1 MRHILLFA
9 TIVTRPISRAWRCK
23 SFSVESRGVSMRS
36 EWNVHLL
43 DTVSNLSLL
52 CLKLLSI
59 GKVEIK
65 WPPNHNSSPTSFG
78 KSISGGG
85 TQMSG
90 FCYIIFECE
99 EQVQRLVMD
108 SVERKGR
115 LFLSSKINLKP

>member
-1 MRHILLFA
+1 MERAFA
-9 TIVTRPISRAWRCK
+9 RY
-23 SFSVESRGVSMRS
+23 
-36 EWNVHLL
+36 
-43 DTVSNLSLL
+43 
-52 CLKLLSI
+52 
-59 GKVEIK
+59 GKVDIK

-115 LFLSSKINLKP
+115 LFLSSKINLKPRETGNRRRRDSRNKPKDVEVIPWR